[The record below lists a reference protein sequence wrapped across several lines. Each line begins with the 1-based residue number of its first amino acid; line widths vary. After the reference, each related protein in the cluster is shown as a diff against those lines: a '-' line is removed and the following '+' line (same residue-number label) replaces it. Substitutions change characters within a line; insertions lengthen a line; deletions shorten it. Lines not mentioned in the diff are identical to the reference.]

1 MATPTGTV
9 FTVTDLSGATYNLHG
24 VLYGECT
31 TAAATQAK
39 VVSIPGIT
47 SLIEGLSIRVRFQ
60 YAQTYNGAP
69 TLNVN
74 SLGAKTIRRSSATNA
89 ARYEWVANEIL
100 DLVYD
105 GTYWVLVDGGLAT
118 TSYYGVTKLTTSA
131 TSTNTATALT
141 PGALNNFAQN
151 VIANYPVFSTSA
163 TYEVGDRVR
172 YSWNLWE
179 CKTAITTAGAWDADY
194 WTELPALIDMIE
206 SSSGGLPDVTA
217 SDNGKILQVV
227 NGAWAAAS
235 LPTAEGVSF

>member
-47 SLIEGLSIRVRFQ
+47 SLTKGLSIRVRFQ

-74 SLGAKTIRRSSATNA
+74 SLGAKTIRRSSAASA
-89 ARYEWVANEIL
+89 ARYEWSANEIL

-118 TSYYGVTKLTTSA
+118 TSYYGATKLATSA
-131 TSTNTATALT
+131 TSTSTSTALT
-141 PGALNNFAQN
+141 PGSLNSLVLNM
-151 VIANYPVFSTSA
+151 IANYPIFSTA
-163 TYEVGDRVR
+163 ETYEVGDRVR
-172 YSWNLWE
+172 HNYNLWE
-179 CKTAITTAGAWDADY
+179 CKTAITTAGAWDETD
-194 WTELPALIDMIE
+194 WTELPALIDMIG
-206 SSSGGLPDVTA
+206 SIGGLPEVTT
-217 SDNGKILQVV
+217 SDNGKVLRVV
-227 NGAWAAAS
+227 DGSWAAAS
-235 LPTAEGVSF
+235 LASATGVSF